1 MYVLSG
7 KGSVAGADL
16 ANYIIKKCQENGI
29 LWDEDLPEYTLDF
42 LTQLPSVS
50 KSIREEQTDILIS
63 MISQQLQSV
72 QTRYNDYM
80 LLCFTAHQ
88 LIPQLDTQ
96 LRCVNLIDLAFQKLH
111 NHEKIA
117 FLGTKESLPIND
129 HRFVALENHQELMGD
144 LITTVKRGYDRMGDN
159 YAGHPKKILE
169 KILNLYREK
178 DISKFF
184 LACTDLHICKQYL
197 MELGVQEYDII
208 DIIEVAGDEIIR
220 QHGRKYISSFLDDV
234 SDAKTYFR
242 YKYLSGS
249 DSPQVDNKTQHF
261 YEIINH
267 LPEIDS
273 KEIAILDIGG
283 SSSGHSITLAN
294 HFLPCYSCI
303 TLQDISLD
311 SLNHAKSLYTGQEHI
326 KTIFVCGNIEDYQV
340 DCKFD
345 IVLCLGVLICI
356 SSDKKFENVIEKIS
370 SLMTSNSFLITR
382 DGLTEEEKKIY
393 MSFGGVVRNEKY
405 YKSVFERYGFSAVTE
420 SGFIIEMPIYRNIK
434 TILWRKN

>member
-16 ANYIIKKCQENGI
+16 ANYIVKKCQEKGI

-42 LTQLPSVS
+42 VTQLPSVS
-50 KSIREEQTDILIS
+50 KSIREGQADILIS
-63 MISQQLQSV
+63 MINQRLQSV
-72 QTRYNDYM
+72 QARYGHYM

-96 LRCVNLIDLAFQKLH
+96 LKCVNLIDLAFQKFH
-111 NHEKIA
+111 HSEKIA

-129 HRFVALENHQELMGD
+129 DRFVALENHQERIGD
-144 LITTVKRGYDRMGDN
+144 LITTVKRGYARMGES

-169 KILNLYREK
+169 KILHSYREQGV
-178 DISKFF
+178 SRFF
-184 LACTDLHICKQYL
+184 LACTDLHVCKQYL
-197 MELGVQEYDII
+197 MEFGVQESDII

-220 QHGRKYISSFLDDV
+220 QHGRNYISSFLDDV

-261 YEIINH
+261 YDIMH
-267 LPEIDS
+267 ALPEIDS
-273 KEIAILDIGG
+273 EEMAILDIGG

-294 HFLPCYSCI
+294 HFLPRHSCI

-311 SLNHAKSLYTGQEHI
+311 SLNQAKSLYTGQAHI
-326 KTIFVCGNIEDYQV
+326 RTMFECGNIEDYHV
-340 DCKFD
+340 DSKFD
-345 IVLCLGVLICI
+345 VVLCLGVLICI
-356 SSDKKFENVIEKIS
+356 SSDQKFESVIEKIA
-370 SLMTSNSFLITR
+370 SLMSSNSFLITR
-382 DGLTEEEKKIY
+382 DGLTDEVNKIY
-393 MSFGGVVRNEKY
+393 MSFGGVVRNEQY
-405 YKSVFERYGFSAVTE
+405 YKSVFERYGLSAVTE
-420 SGFIIEMPIYRNIK
+420 SGFIIETPIYRKIK
-434 TILWRKN
+434 TVLWKKI

>member
-16 ANYIIKKCQENGI
+16 VNYIVKKCQENGI

-50 KSIREEQTDILIS
+50 KSIREKQTDNLIS

-72 QTRYNDYM
+72 QTRYNAYM

-96 LRCVNLIDLAFQKLH
+96 LSCVNLVDLAFQKLD
-111 NHEKIA
+111 NYEKIA
-117 FLGTKESLPIND
+117 FLGTKESLPVND
-129 HRFVALENHQELMGD
+129 HRFILLENHQELIGD
-144 LITTVKRGYDRMGDN
+144 LITTVKRGYARMGDG

-169 KILNLYREK
+169 KILKLYLENG
-178 DISKFF
+178 ISKFF

-197 MELGVQEYDII
+197 MDFGIQEFDIV
-208 DIIEVAGDEIIR
+208 DIIEIAGDEIIR
-220 QHGRKYISSFLDDV
+220 LHGRKYVSSFLDEV
-234 SDAKTYFR
+234 SDARTYFR

-249 DSPQVDNKTQHF
+249 DSPQIDSKTQHF
-261 YEIINH
+261 YQIINH
-267 LPEIDS
+267 LPEIHS
-273 KEIAILDIGG
+273 EEITILDIGG

-294 HFLPCYSCI
+294 HFLPRHSRI

-326 KTIFVCGNIEDYQV
+326 KTIFECGNIEDYQV

-356 SSDKKFENVIEKIS
+356 SNDKKFESIIEKIS
-370 SLMTSNSFLITR
+370 SLMLSGSFLITR

-393 MSFGGVVRNEKY
+393 MSFGGVIRNEKY

-420 SGFIIEMPIYRNIK
+420 SSFIIDMPIYRNIR
-434 TILWRKN
+434 TTLWRKN